1 MGMYKNEI
9 IYIFIKIL
17 LKLLEKVVKV
27 IHIVFE

>member
-9 IYIFIKIL
+9 IYIFIKNL